1 MTDANIHHITI
12 SDVLRRKST
21 ADPDTLSALR
31 EACDVFSGDELA
43 RVIDVMGR
51 MPLSRGML
59 NTWLVMHSDYA
70 DESEIRSDE
79 FPPTYSWDGV
89 SDSLTRAINSIH
101 RDNNYDLARTVQHLL
116 FEVCDSVKL
125 ELCKGFVDIDDF
137 SPTFMASYDSL
148 TYTDD

>member
-1 MTDANIHHITI
+1 MTDATIPSINI
-12 SDVLRRKST
+12 SDVLRCKST
-21 ADPDTLSALR
+21 ANADTLSALR
-31 EACDVFSGDELA
+31 EVCDVFGGDELA
-43 RVIDVMGR
+43 RVVDVMGR
-51 MPLSRGML
+51 TPLSRGML
-59 NTWLVMHSDYA
+59 HTWLVMHSNYV
-70 DESEIRSDE
+70 DESEIRTGE